1 MKYSLLIFCF
11 LFSSCS
17 IGRSFLRPAPT
28 QAPDPPSQP
37 PIVDPIDLIIDG
49 NGTKELAE
57 QSHIKPFM
65 VISLVAILICLIPFL
80 MVRYRSQAVQLKDW
94 SVKKYKSLKEWIK
107 KKLKERKEK
116 KLDTPGD

>member
-17 IGRSFLRPAPT
+17 IGPSFLHPAPT
-28 QAPDPPSQP
+28 EAPDPSPQP

-49 NGTKELAE
+49 NGTKELAQ

-65 VISLVAILICLIPFL
+65 VISLLAVLICLIPFL
-80 MVRYRSQAVQLKDW
+80 IVRYRSQAAQLQDW
-94 SVKKYKSLKEWIK
+94 SVEKYKSLKDWAGKKIKEMRDK
-107 KKLKERKEK
+107 KKE
-116 KLDTPGD
+116 D